1 MFLLDRKFIRP
12 RVWSNRELR
21 RISPHLSGK
30 VVNVS
35 GWQDLDKE
43 GRRYKEYFS
52 GASEYWI
59 SNFRSEARGFQGGL
73 ENEFF
78 LDLVQDLDE
87 TLVGKFDVV
96 FNHTV
101 LEHVFEVNK
110 AFANLCRLS
119 RDVVI
124 IVVPFLQ
131 EEHADYGDY
140 WRFTPQ
146 VVDKL
151 FQANGFETVYVN
163 YNDDRNA
170 SIYLL
175 AVGSRNSERW
185 QKIAGLDGNKKE
197 TIYDPRVG
205 AGMNVIQNSCA
216 LKVQKKLAYE
226 AKRLISWLR

>member
-1 MFLLDRKFIRP
+1 M
-12 RVWSNRELR
+12 
-21 RISPHLSGK
+21 
-30 VVNVS
+30 S

-43 GRRYKEYFS
+43 GQRYKEYFP

-59 SNFRSEARGFQGGL
+59 SNFRSEARGFQGDL

-78 LDLVQDLDE
+78 LDLVQDLDDP
-87 TLVGKFDVV
+87 LAGKFDVV

-101 LEHVFEVNK
+101 LEHIFEVNK

-124 IVVPFLQ
+124 VVVPFLQ

-146 VVDKL
+146 AVDKL

-175 AVGSRNSERW
+175 AVGSRNPERW
-185 QKIAGLDGNKKE
+185 QRIAGLDGNKKE

-205 AGMNVIQNSCA
+205 AGMNVIQNPYA

-226 AKRLISWLR
+226 AKRLMSWLR